1 MTPTA
6 STHAAQPPAAP
17 QGAPVLSMV
26 APAPEPERRGPRAR
40 VLVVIGIVVVAAAA
54 FIGRLW
60 WTATYYAETDNAT
73 LAGHVHPVSARIAG
87 VVVRVDAQDNA
98 VVRAGQPLLVLDPS
112 DQQVQLERLRA
123 QIAQVDAQVAGSGA
137 QIAQARA
144 QAAAAQAQTVQA
156 GALLERAE
164 REVERAQRLYDGE
177 LRAVSKQEVDAAVAA
192 RDAARADVAA
202 RRASTDAAAEAVRG
216 SAAARESAVAQRAVL
231 QAQLK
236 DAEQQLGYTTVAA
249 PSDGRIG
256 KRSVEVGQRV
266 QPGQQLLAV
275 VGDEVWITANFKET
289 QLAKMKPDQPATVHI
304 DALPGREFH
313 ARVQSFAP
321 ASGAQFALLPPDN
334 ATGNFTKVVQRVPVK
349 LVFDPQEI
357 APLKGRLVPGLS
369 ATVSVDLR
377 G

>member
-26 APAPEPERRGPRAR
+26 APAPEPERRRPRAR
-40 VLVVIGIVVVAAAA
+40 MLVVIGIVVIAAAA
-54 FIGRLW
+54 FVGRLW
-60 WTATYYAETDNAT
+60 WTATFYAETDNAT

-98 VVRAGQPLLVLDPS
+98 VVRAGQPLLVLDPA

-144 QAAAAQAQTVQA
+144 QVAAAQAQTVQA

-164 REVERAQRLYDGE
+164 RDVERAQRLYGGE